1 MGEQIRVFIRGIG
14 SVLDIAP
21 ANDYSEF
28 IPKET
33 TMERLGQSFEK
44 VGNDIRTAMKKI
56 DEKANASQ

>member
-33 TMERLGQSFEK
+33 AMVRLGQSFEK
-44 VGNDIRTAMKKI
+44 VGDDIRVAMKKI
-56 DEKANASQ
+56 DEKATQPQ